1 MSSEVIAK
9 PPSRDASEKEQESY
23 PPIVP
28 GASLLLAL
36 RLANRPILLIGGGVV
51 ASQRLYFLLES
62 SAHITI
68 ISPGPLHPSIQYRID
83 DPATSPQITW
93 LNRPYLGRQDEVK
106 VKDYDLVMTAIDDND
121 LSKETCELC
130 REEKV
135 MVNVADIPPQCDFY
149 FGAQLRKGPLQIL
162 ISTGGLGP
170 RSGAMIR
177 DLILRVLPSD
187 IEDSIKGIG
196 ALRADLRKRAPGV
209 GGQLGQERMDWMK
222 DTSDTWG
229 LDLMRRFNDEELRK
243 EILDKGWE
251 SRKIIGP
258 NDLSGV
264 ASTWTQR
271 IWSMVGQRDWTVGM
285 GGFGLGVAVTSL
297 GVMIL
302 QRQGRL

>member
-1 MSSEVIAK
+1 MSSEVNANAK
-9 PPSRDASEKEQESY
+9 PPSRDSSEESY
-23 PPIVP
+23 PPIIP

-36 RLANRPILLIGGGVV
+36 RLANRPILLVGGGVV

-62 SAHITI
+62 DAHITI
-68 ISPGPLHPSIQYRID
+68 ISPGPLHPSIQHRIN
-83 DPATSPQITW
+83 DPTTSSKITW
-93 LNRPYLGRQDEVK
+93 LDRPYLGRKDEIK

-121 LSKETCELC
+121 LSRETCELC

-177 DLILRVLPSD
+177 DLILENLPSN

-196 ALRADLRKRAPGV
+196 SLRADLRKRAPGV
-209 GGQLGQERMDWMK
+209 GGKLGQERMDWMK
-222 DTSDTWG
+222 EVSDTWG
-229 LDLMRRFNDEELRK
+229 LDLMKRFNDEELRK

-251 SRKIIGP
+251 SRKILGP
-258 NDLSGV
+258 DDLGGKS
-264 ASTWTQR
+264 SSWTQA
-271 IWSMVGQRDWTVGM
+271 IQRTLGTIDWTAGI
-285 GGFGLGVAVTSL
+285 GGFGLGVAFTSL
-297 GVMIL
+297 GLIIL